1 MKNSKPHIMMIVLSL
16 DMGGLE
22 RMVIQLIQGLLKKD
36 LRITLVCLEHEGDIA
51 YQLADENIEI
61 ITLNKTPGLRFSLA
75 IKIAKLV
82 KSLNV
87 DVIHSHNSVP
97 HFYAALAIPLLF
109 NRIPLIHTKHGRD
122 NPDQSRKVLLNKI
135 SSLFTHTVVTVS
147 SDASD
152 VCRDIEGI
160 SPKKLAVIEN
170 GIDLSPYIAIDR
182 EAQLQRMQNGEFH
195 FIHVGRL
202 SHEKNQSLLIAAF
215 ALLLKRYPFASL
227 TICGNG
233 NQKTALI
240 EQAQQLSISN
250 SIDFVGAVNDIPQR
264 LASHDAFVLSSIT
277 EGLPLAIIEAMAGGL
292 PAISTDVGGVREVLE
307 NNVNGYLVPSQDKH
321 ALLDALLAASAAPLK
336 LQTMGDAA
344 KAFIHAN
351 YSLNKMADKYL
362 ELYQSVSR

>member
-22 RMVIQLIQGLLKKD
+22 RMVIQLIQGLQKKN

-109 NRIPLIHTKHGRD
+109 NRIPLIHTKQGRD

-202 SHEKNQSLLIAAF
+202 SHEKNQSLLLAAF

>member
-1 MKNSKPHIMMIVLSL
+1 MKDSKLHIMMIVLSL

-36 LRITLVCLEHEGDIA
+36 LRITLVCLEHQGDIA
-51 YQLADENIEI
+51 YQLADENIQI
-61 ITLNKTPGLRFSLA
+61 ITLNKTPGLHFSLA

-82 KSLNV
+82 KSLNI

-97 HFYAALAIPLLF
+97 HFYASLVIPLLF

-135 SSLFTHTVVTVS
+135 SSFFTHTIVS
-147 SDASD
+147 VSNDASE

-160 SPKKLAVIEN
+160 NPKKLAVIEN
-170 GIDLSPYIAIDR
+170 GIDLSPFIDIHR
-182 EAQLQRMQNGEFH
+182 ETQLQRMHSGDIR

-202 SHEKNQSLLIAAF
+202 SHEKNQSLLLAAF
-215 ALLLKRYPFASL
+215 ALLLKHYPQASL

-233 NQKTALI
+233 NQKAALI
-240 EQAQQLSISN
+240 EQAKQLTISN

-264 LASHDAFVLSSIT
+264 VASHDAFVLSSIT

-292 PAISTDVGGVREVLE
+292 PVISTDVGGVREVLE
-307 NNVNGYLVPSQDKH
+307 NNVNGYLVPSQDKQ
-321 ALLDALLAASAAPLK
+321 ALLKALIKACADPLH
-336 LQTMGDAA
+336 LQNMGDAA
-344 KAFIHAN
+344 KIFIFAN
-351 YSLNKMADKYL
+351 YSLTKMSDKYL
-362 ELYQSVSR
+362 SLYQRVTR